1 MDNLKIKID
10 LSEIDYQN
18 PTPIKPMKKKKKL
31 KDTNQ
36 NHDHTISKSKR
47 RSTKKYSEKKTKS
60 LGHSQEKPKNSNN
73 CLSLSLPLNDNFKDL
88 TLFTKATRHWEER
101 LVLVPNVFTYT
112 RDIWLKK
119 WVLVDG
125 GDSFNDNKNYA
136 QLSYSKYSKPY
147 KDSQKKYVC
156 NQEDC
161 GKFFFEASALKKHQG
176 IHGERLV
183 SILLLII
190 NSTRVNTMIVERSF

>member
-18 PTPIKPMKKKKKL
+18 PTPSKTVKKKKKL
-31 KDTNQ
+31 RDTTNHQ
-36 NHDHTISKSKR
+36 NHEQNNQLTNTKSK
-47 RSTKKYSEKKTKS
+47 KKSSKKNFEKRTKS
-60 LGHSQEKPKNSNN
+60 LAQSHEKPKNANN
-73 CLSLSLPLNDNFKDL
+73 CLSLSLPINDNIKDIAS
-88 TLFTKATRHWEER
+88 FSKTKLRHWEER

-112 RDIWLKK
+112 KDIWLKK

-125 GDSFNDNKNYA
+125 GDSLSDSKNYA

-183 SILLLII
+183 SCFI
-190 NSTRVNTMIVERSF
+190 NMI